1 MSWAGR
7 WAALAGGA
15 LAVWIAVGSPLGHL
29 DHVLLT
35 AHMVQHLLLMTV
47 AAPLLL
53 LGAPVLVTPRGAPPS
68 APLRWL
74 THPVVCW
81 LAGTLVVVAWHIPA
95 LFALAGRSAAW
106 HAIQHVDFL
115 VAGLLFWWP
124 VMRPWPELVAWPR
137 WSMPLYLFLATLPCD
152 VLSAFLA
159 FSGRVVYPQYLEV
172 EAPFGLTPLAD
183 QACAGA
189 LMWTWVTFA
198 YLVPAV
204 VLTVKLL
211 SPVNARAQSSST
223 TADNRLEVGKG

>member
-1 MSWAGR
+1 MSRAGR
-7 WAALAGGA
+7 WAALAGGI
-15 LAVWIAVGSPLGHL
+15 LTVWVAVGSPLAHL

-35 AHMVQHLLLMTV
+35 AHMLQHLLLMTV

-53 LGAPVLVTPRGAPPS
+53 VAAPLLAAPRVEVLP

-74 THPVVCW
+74 THPVACW

-95 LFALAGRSAAW
+95 LFGLAGRSSVW
-106 HAIQHVDFL
+106 HAVQHADFL

-124 VMRPWPELVAWPR
+124 VMRPWPWLVAWPR

-152 VLSAFLA
+152 ALSAFLA

-204 VLTVKLL
+204 VITVRLL
-211 SPVNARAQSSST
+211 SAPAGRGGRAG
-223 TADNRLEVGKG
+223 AG